1 MRNFLVQSLI
11 SRSLQLPKNTRPK
24 LSVNFKANK
33 KPERT
38 PKNRLVPCDP
48 AGSRKLSPLGEE
60 HPPKVPRI
68 ASIVACTNRHLPHLT
83 KQTQIKTI
91 KVNESQC
98 SQKVN
103 NLSFPYTS
111 PSKENTTQ
119 QQLKQNGANPTSLK
133 TALNIKKKKKT
144 QPHGFICS
152 SFKVS
157 KEARAI
163 DLPLRKTE
171 RQKLKAGGRVITDQ
185 ISTPRQVRREKAELR
200 Q

>member
-1 MRNFLVQSLI
+1 MNKQQKESNVAQYQQLNVHNTAENLGWEIEMRNFLVQSLI

-133 TALNIKKKKKT
+133 TALNIKKKKKNAT
-144 QPHGFICS
+144 TRVYL
-152 SFKVS
+152 FKF
-157 KEARAI
+157 
-163 DLPLRKTE
+163 
-171 RQKLKAGGRVITDQ
+171 
-185 ISTPRQVRREKAELR
+185 
-200 Q
+200 